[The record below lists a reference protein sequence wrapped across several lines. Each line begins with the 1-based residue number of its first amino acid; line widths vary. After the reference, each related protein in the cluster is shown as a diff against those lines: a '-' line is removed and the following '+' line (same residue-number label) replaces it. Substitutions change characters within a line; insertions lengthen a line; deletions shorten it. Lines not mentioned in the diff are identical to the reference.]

1 MKMNSAY
8 SELAG
13 LVASSAQVFKHG
25 YVRPK
30 SEINQPAVAAAVP
43 DVADSRVSERAPAAT
58 EAIRQPKP
66 ALPSIAPVSGAPT
79 LPSVINIDGMD
90 VGQAI
95 DHLSGLIKTC
105 TSCGLCKTRTKAVPG
120 TGSIHPVALV
130 IGEAPG
136 ADEDKLG
143 LPFVGAAGQFLDKW
157 LEAIGLSRYSNI
169 YITNTLKC
177 RPPHNRDPA
186 PEELAA
192 CAGYLRAQIAVL
204 KPKAI
209 LTLGRHASAW
219 LMGREVVMGEI
230 HGQTFQFEGI
240 PWMPT
245 YHPSA
250 VLRNA
255 DLKRPVWE
263 DLKGFKDLYSR

>member
-1 MKMNSAY
+1 MSNAY
-8 SELAG
+8 TELAK
-13 LVASSAQVFKHG
+13 LVADAVPVLKHG
-25 YVRPK
+25 YMLSSPDHAAPVRVPDHT
-30 SEINQPAVAAAVP
+30 AVP
-43 DVADSRVSERAPAAT
+43 APLQPIQVPPVRAAPIQAAPAMPDPA
-58 EAIRQPKP
+58 PKP
-66 ALPSIAPVSGAPT
+66 TKT
-79 LPSVINIDGMD
+79 LVHLEYAGLDT
-90 VGQAI
+90 GQAI
-95 DHLSGLIKTC
+95 DLVNNTVKKC
-105 TSCGLCKTRTKAVPG
+105 EACGLCATRTKAVPG
-120 TGSIHPVALV
+120 TGSIHPVAMI

-136 ADEDKLG
+136 ADEDRIG

-177 RPPHNRDPA
+177 RPPQNRDPE
-186 PEELAA
+186 PGESAA
-192 CAGYLRAQIAVL
+192 CAAYLKAQVAIL

-209 LTLGRHASAW
+209 LALGRHASAW
-219 LMGREVVMGEI
+219 LMGEEVTIAAI
-230 HGQTFQFEGI
+230 HGKAFRFGDI

-255 DLKRPVWE
+255 ELKRPVWE